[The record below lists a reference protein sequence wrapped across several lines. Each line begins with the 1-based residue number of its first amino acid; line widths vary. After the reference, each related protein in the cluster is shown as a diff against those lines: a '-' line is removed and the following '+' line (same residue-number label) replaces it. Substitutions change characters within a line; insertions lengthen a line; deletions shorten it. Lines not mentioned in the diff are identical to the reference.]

1 MVAFLTGW
9 SLWAVARIPM
19 EIGILGWRLT
29 LARVASTFIFPPIAG
44 LIANAFFGR

>member
-19 EIGILGWRLT
+19 EVGILGWKLT
-29 LARVASTFIFPPIAG
+29 LARVASTLVFPPIAG
-44 LIANAFFGR
+44 LIASVLFD